1 MCEFHHFQFQQKE
14 PHCWGSSSLCELHFV
29 IGLLLLCYYFH
40 QNPLGGKSQPLT
52 HHWVLNL
59 KVVWTNTPQHW
70 CTFLNASDSSPSK
83 PLQYLT
89 SHHIWNEK
97 SWSAW
102 SEVIINQYYILYYLV
117 FLSLFSRETISEDRR
132 SSQGFSGMKL
142 ANPGDRSHLQ
152 SAERKG
158 RQLPKQR
165 GCNILPAKV
174 CITQ

>member
-1 MCEFHHFQFQQKE
+1 MHSLLLLITSNLKVDFSLMCEFHHFQFQQKE

-89 SHHIWNEK
+89 SHHILEWK
-97 SWSAW
+97 
-102 SEVIINQYYILYYLV
+102 ILICLV
-117 FLSLFSRETISEDRR
+117 
-132 SSQGFSGMKL
+132 
-142 ANPGDRSHLQ
+142 RSHYQ
-152 SAERKG
+152 SVLYFYIIFFSYPYLAEKLFLRIAG
-158 RQLPKQR
+158 LPKDFQ
-165 GCNILPAKV
+165 GWS
-174 CITQ
+174 